1 MPSSSILYLSILN
14 LKWLRGMRRIKYI
27 LLQEGWFPIIRT
39 KASRKWWKY
48 RLKRKKKLQHWC
60 PASCDDVCI
69 FTLYKKN
76 SIDRTVTV
84 ILYTFYFVPS
94 WSRLKKTPVKALVV
108 YLPKEREED
117 WKQIKIKESDRERQ
131 RKKRRSS
138 RKIFHLYTS
147 NHLHDV
153 ITIFPLFPDWMIV
166 VQPSY
171 L

>member
-69 FTLYKKN
+69 FALYKKTLLIEPLP
-76 SIDRTVTV
+76 SSY
-84 ILYTFYFVPS
+84 ILSTLCLPDLV
-94 WSRLKKTPVKALVV
+94 WKKTPVKALVV

>member
-1 MPSSSILYLSILN
+1 
-14 LKWLRGMRRIKYI
+14 
-27 LLQEGWFPIIRT
+27 
-39 KASRKWWKY
+39 
-48 RLKRKKKLQHWC
+48 LKRKKKLQHWC

-131 RKKRRSS
+131 RKKKEKFKEDLSSLYVKSFARRYNHLSSVSGLNDRRSA
-138 RKIFHLYTS
+138 
-147 NHLHDV
+147 
-153 ITIFPLFPDWMIV
+153 
-166 VQPSY
+166 
-171 L
+171 